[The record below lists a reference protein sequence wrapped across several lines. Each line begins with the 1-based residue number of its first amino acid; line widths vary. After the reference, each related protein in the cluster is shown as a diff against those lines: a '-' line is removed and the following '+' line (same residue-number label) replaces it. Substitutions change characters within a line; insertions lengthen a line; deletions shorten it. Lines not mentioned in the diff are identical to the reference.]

1 MRQYKLISA
10 TQVAM
15 KDKPSKKYQ
24 SATILLL
31 LFFTSCSSK
40 NPKDDNADK
49 INLQTSPVAVSTFK
63 VQSEKIN
70 RTVELVG
77 SLEGKR
83 EVTVS
88 SEVAA
93 RVVAVQADLGDMVQ
107 EGQPI
112 VELDPTEYRLAV
124 DRQQSALFQVLA
136 QLGVRK
142 ENDPLPDASQTSIV
156 RKAQADLTD
165 AKANYE
171 RIKALYTK
179 AVESRAANDAAEAR
193 YQASQA
199 NYAAAQDQVRNL
211 LAQTDNLRTQ
221 LELAKKKLG
230 DCTIRAPFA
239 GTIKARLVEVG
250 QYVREQTAAMSIS
263 TVNPLKLLA
272 SVPESWFPYIAP
284 GIAAEI
290 VVDAYAEHF
299 PCKISRISRA
309 VDPQTRTF
317 EIEALVDNS
326 RGKLR
331 SGLFARA
338 VVTTTK
344 VDSVI
349 RVPAAAV
356 ISFYGV
362 QKIYAVVNGQ
372 IQERVVSLGDR
383 SGDFIEVTRG
393 LNAGDQIVISELAGI
408 HQGSR
413 VQAKEGR

>member
-1 MRQYKLISA
+1 
-10 TQVAM
+10 M
-15 KDKPSKKYQ
+15 KDRPSKRYQ
-24 SATILLL
+24 WTTIFL
-31 LFFTSCSSK
+31 LFFLTSCSSK
-40 NPKDDNADK
+40 NPQDASAGKTDQQA
-49 INLQTSPVAVSTFK
+49 SPIAVSMFK
-63 VQSEKIN
+63 VDSEKIN

-77 SLEGKR
+77 TLEGQR

-93 RVVAVQADLGDMVQ
+93 RVVTVRADLGDLVK

-136 QLGVRK
+136 QLGVQK
-142 ENDPLPDASQTSIV
+142 ENDPLPEASQTPIV

-165 AKANYE
+165 AKASYE
-171 RIKALYTK
+171 RIKALYAK

-193 YQASQA
+193 YQAALA
-199 NYAAAQDQVRNL
+199 NYAASQDQVRNL
-211 LAQTDNLRTQ
+211 LAQSDNLRTQ

-230 DCTIRAPFA
+230 DCVIRAPFA
-239 GTIKARLVEVG
+239 GTVTARQVEVG
-250 QYVREQTAAMSIS
+250 QYVREQTAAMSIA

-272 SVPESWFPYIAP
+272 SVPESWSPYIAP
-284 GIAAEI
+284 CNAVEI
-290 VVDAYAEHF
+290 IVDAYAEHF
-299 PCKISRISRA
+299 PCNVSRISRA

-317 EIEALVDNS
+317 GIEALVDNS
-326 RGKLR
+326 GGKLR

-338 VVTTTK
+338 ILTTAK
-344 VDSVI
+344 ADSVI
-349 RVPAAAV
+349 RIPAAAV

-372 IQERVVSLGDR
+372 IEERVVSLGDR
-383 SGDFIEVTRG
+383 SGDFIEVTHG
-393 LNAGDQIVISELAGI
+393 LTAGDQIATSELARI
-408 HQGSR
+408 RQGSR